1 MPASSSQSQSC
12 TQIGLHYERMDQS
25 ANEHVKHY
33 GEMHLVKLPPHAIL
47 VVKGDVI
54 TNSIRYL
61 QVDSPCSRDPEGASA
76 CS

>member
-1 MPASSSQSQSC
+1 
-12 TQIGLHYERMDQS
+12 MDQS